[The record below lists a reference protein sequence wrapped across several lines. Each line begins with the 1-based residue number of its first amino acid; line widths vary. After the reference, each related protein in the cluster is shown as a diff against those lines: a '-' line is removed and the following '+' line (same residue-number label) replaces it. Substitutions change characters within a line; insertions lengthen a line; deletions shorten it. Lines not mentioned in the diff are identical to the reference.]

1 METYKIQ
8 ANASGTR
15 NIAVTEEHLNT
26 IKKYSLLKNLIDSNI
41 IYIHIAKIEIVINTQ
56 INYQKIRSS
65 CISQLYALTSS
76 KSDFFS
82 CLTIKFRKG

>member
-26 IKKYSLLKNLIDSNI
+26 IKKYSLLKNLIDSNGI
-41 IYIHIAKIEIVINTQ
+41 IDEPA
-56 INYQKIRSS
+56 
-65 CISQLYALTSS
+65 
-76 KSDFFS
+76 F
-82 CLTIKFRKG
+82 

>member
-1 METYKIQ
+1 MYVF
-8 ANASGTR
+8 A
-15 NIAVTEEHLNT
+15 
-26 IKKYSLLKNLIDSNI
+26 LLYQRDLFIINLSREIPSII

-82 CLTIKFRKG
+82 CLTIKFKKG